1 MNRLFVL
8 SFKSNAHRISQ
19 KGYFLPTV
27 EIKEYNVIINGR
39 KCFDQ
44 PLKDGERTYDNIRK
58 ITNSQGDHCITGCL
72 LNYLYLKKHD
82 KMIAIDLGK

>member
-1 MNRLFVL
+1 ML
-8 SFKSNAHRISQ
+8 SFENNAHRISQ
-19 KGYFLPTV
+19 KGYFPPTV
-27 EIKEYNVIINGR
+27 EIKEYNVIIDER

-44 PLKDGERTYDNIRK
+44 PVKDGERTYDNIRK
-58 ITNSQGDHCITGCL
+58 ITNSQGDDYITVCL